1 MDLSNTAAKNEKHKN
16 SQAVQWLGLQVITAQ
31 GPGSIPDWEITIPQP
46 YNVTKNRRKGIISSD
61 QNLIIC
67 LTPTYL
73 IIHTLHC
80 ELLK

>member
-16 SQAVQWLGLQVITAQ
+16 SQAVQWLGLQVFTAQ

-61 QNLIIC
+61 QNLFNTH
-67 LTPTYL
+67 LSYHSHFAL
-73 IIHTLHC
+73 
-80 ELLK
+80 